1 MSNVNVTFDEM
12 KASAGQLRNGQEN
25 LNSTLTELSGLIS
38 NLTSSGFVTDQASVT
53 YQDQYEQFTT
63 GTRQAI
69 DALEGLAAYLE
80 QAADTL
86 AATDADLSNA
96 IRG

>member
-1 MSNVNVTFDEM
+1 MSNVNVNYEEM
-12 KASAGQLRNGQEN
+12 RSSASQLRNGQEN
-25 LNSTLTELSGLIS
+25 LNSTLTDLSSLIS
-38 NLTSSGFVTDQASVT
+38 NLTQSGFVTDQASVT
-53 YQDQYEQFTT
+53 FQDQYEQFTT

-69 DALEGLAAYLE
+69 EALEGLAAYLE

-86 AATDADLSNA
+86 SATDADLSNA

>member
-1 MSNVNVTFDEM
+1 MSNVNVTYEEM
-12 KASAGQLRNGQEN
+12 RSAASQLRNGQEN
-25 LNSTLTELSGLIS
+25 LHSTLTELSALIS
-38 NLTSSGFVTDQASVT
+38 NLTQSGFVTDMASVT

-63 GTRQAI
+63 GTTTAI
-69 DALEGLAAYLE
+69 EALEGLAAYLE

-86 AATDADLSNA
+86 SATDSDLSNA